1 MSGNEND
8 TITPEWQGQTKDH
21 YAQDHDPRG
30 GVNAEVAPED
40 QPSAKGWKF
49 WAIFPPLVIATLLMA
64 LESTVTATALPKIT
78 EELGAGENYVWFM
91 NGYLLTA

>member
-1 MSGNEND
+1 MSENEKA
-8 TITPEWQGQTKDH
+8 TILGEGEGHRMDQHPQERDPERPH
-21 YAQDHDPRG
+21 
-30 GVNAEVAPED
+30 AEVAPEE
-40 QPSAKGWKF
+40 QPSAKGWRF

-78 EELGAGENYVWFM
+78 EELNAGENYVWFM

>member
-1 MSGNEND
+1 MSKSEEP
-8 TITPEWQGQTKDH
+8 TRLRKEQGQTRD
-21 YAQDHDPRG
+21 QRPRDHDAEG
-30 GVNAEVAPED
+30 SHVEVAPED
-40 QPSAKGWKF
+40 QPSAKGWRF

-78 EELGAGENYVWFM
+78 EELNAGENYVWFM

>member
-1 MSGNEND
+1 MSKDEKV
-8 TITPEWQGQTKDH
+8 TISSQGQRHGIDH
-21 YAQDHDPRG
+21 HLQCHDPQG
-30 GVNAEVAPED
+30 QHTEVAPEG
-40 QPSAKGWKF
+40 QTSAKGWRF

-78 EELGAGENYVWFM
+78 EELNAGENYVWFM

>member
-1 MSGNEND
+1 MSKSEHPAILGNE
-8 TITPEWQGQTKDH
+8 EVQTMDQH
-21 YAQDHDPRG
+21 PHEDDVEGSHAD
-30 GVNAEVAPED
+30 VAPED
-40 QPSAKGWKF
+40 QPSAKGWRF

-78 EELGAGENYVWFM
+78 EELNAGENYVWFM

>member
-1 MSGNEND
+1 MSENEKV
-8 TITPEWQGQTKDH
+8 TILSEGQGQRRD
-21 YAQDHDPRG
+21 YNPQCHDAEG
-30 GVNAEVAPED
+30 LHAEVAPED
-40 QPSAKGWKF
+40 QPSAKGWRF

-78 EELGAGENYVWFM
+78 EELNSGENYVWFM

>member
-1 MSGNEND
+1 MSNNEKV
-8 TITPEWQGQTKDH
+8 TIIDEGQGEKRNH
-21 YAQDHDPRG
+21 YTQNHGLDDPHE
-30 GVNAEVAPED
+30 EVAPEN
-40 QPSAKGWKF
+40 QPSTKGWRF

-78 EELGAGENYVWFM
+78 EELESGENYVWFM

>member
-1 MSGNEND
+1 MSKSEHPTILGNEEVQ
-8 TITPEWQGQTKDH
+8 TRGQ
-21 YAQDHDPRG
+21 QPQEHDIEG
-30 GVNAEVAPED
+30 SHADAAPED
-40 QPSAKGWKF
+40 QPLAKGWRF

-78 EELGAGENYVWFM
+78 EELNAGENYVWFM